1 MNSGTHYAEYA
12 TSQKAEGKFATKRL
26 LFILGYAVIIIGV
39 ITVIT
44 IFSSPM
50 VAGVLGFVLFVLGIA
65 LVYFTWRFILP
76 DYKYVIESGDMK
88 FYISYGKRYK
98 EVVSAKIK
106 DMEAIAPYEGEYV
119 EATKS
124 ADIQASY
131 DFRGTVKTSDAY
143 YVIFDN
149 NNKKTLVIFEN
160 CENAMKQL
168 YYYNKAAV
176 KRESF
181 NH

>member
-26 LFILGYAVIIIGV
+26 LFILGYIVVIGGMLGGAYAIFKDMFAVFGF
-39 ITVIT
+39 
-44 IFSSPM
+44 IFL
-50 VAGVLGFVLFVLGIA
+50 VVGIA
-65 LVYFTWRFILP
+65 LVFFTKRFILP

-88 FYISYGKRYK
+88 FYKNYGKRDK
-98 EVVSAKIK
+98 LVCQAKVK
-106 DMEAIAPYEGEYV
+106 DMEAIAPYEGEYLD
-119 EATKS
+119 ATKAS
-124 ADIQASY
+124 DIAATY
-131 DFRGTVKTSDAY
+131 DFRGTAKTPDGY
-143 YVIFDN
+143 YVIFSDN
-149 NNKKTLVIFEN
+149 GKKTLVIFEN

-176 KRESF
+176 KKETF